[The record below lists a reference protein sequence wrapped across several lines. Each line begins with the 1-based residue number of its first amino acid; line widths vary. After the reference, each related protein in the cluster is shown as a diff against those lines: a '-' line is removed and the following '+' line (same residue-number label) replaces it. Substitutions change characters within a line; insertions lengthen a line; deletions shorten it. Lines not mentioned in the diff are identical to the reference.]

1 MRQIEKDNSNNNNNN
16 LRNSLVFDRWPQKKM
31 HLAMKNTLAYPN
43 LAPIFFHHSRKEA
56 RVSKVGSSP
65 RSKSFSEMVK
75 GEPKRGTSLVL
86 WKFCRKFFFWGKKLH
101 RKKAGTNSNLWCTW
115 KTIET
120 AFFSWTI
127 CSFSDYHYRMKL
139 PGLRAT
145 WGCDELVQAAK
156 RARM

>member
-75 GEPKRGTSLVL
+75 GAEKRNIISPLKIL
-86 WKFCRKFFFWGKKLH
+86 QKIFFGGKKLR
-101 RKKAGTNSNLWCTW
+101 RKKAGTNSNL
-115 KTIET
+115 
-120 AFFSWTI
+120 
-127 CSFSDYHYRMKL
+127 
-139 PGLRAT
+139 
-145 WGCDELVQAAK
+145 
-156 RARM
+156 